1 MPEGTVKIKEN
12 TEEELINLSYR
23 SVQAV
28 FSCSTGVRAIE
39 MRSTDGGKE
48 CYLEKRGCWKSVL
61 MCLEDS
67 ILGDFCVLQSPTC
80 FCRRVQPRSLRF
92 VVFFFWVEFFMV
104 HAVQLIELRQ
114 KRQSSILVGFRF
126 ILFYSVSVSNF
137 ETRVFAVQQSLEFT
151 ILYPYRCTRML

>member
-23 SVQAV
+23 SVQAA

-48 CYLEKRGCWKSVL
+48 CYLEKPGCWKSVL

-67 ILGDFCVLQSPTC
+67 ILADFCVLQSPSC
-80 FCRRVQPRSLRF
+80 FRRRISESPICRFFLLGRIFHGSCRTAYRIEVEKTKQYIGRLSLYPF
-92 VVFFFWVEFFMV
+92 
-104 HAVQLIELRQ
+104 
-114 KRQSSILVGFRF
+114 
-126 ILFYSVSVSNF
+126 LFSLG
-137 ETRVFAVQQSLEFT
+137 LEF
-151 ILYPYRCTRML
+151 